1 VRTVIVTNIASIDGY
16 YAAED
21 GNPMALN
28 MDEAFDAY
36 NRERICA
43 ADVVLLGR
51 TSFLG
56 FSSYWPFV
64 ADAPAD
70 PADRA
75 LSQDNRETSRAYNR
89 LPKVVV
95 SDTLNVLEDNP
106 WHSTTTVVPRASITG
121 ELDRLRTG
129 GDGDVL
135 VFASHLLWNALL
147 AARLVDELHLMVSPN
162 ALGAG
167 IPLITGPA
175 QLALL
180 GTRTFD
186 GSDNVLLRY
195 AAR

>member
-1 VRTVIVTNIASIDGY
+1 MRTVIVSNIASVDGY

-21 GNPMALN
+21 GNPVALN

-36 NRERICA
+36 NRERISA

-51 TSFLG
+51 ESFLG

-64 ADAPAD
+64 AEAPAD

-75 LSQDNRETSRAYNR
+75 LSQDNRETSRVYNR

-95 SDTLNVLEDNP
+95 SDTLAVPQDNP
-106 WHSTTTVVPRASITG
+106 WSSTTAVVPRASIAG
-121 ELDRLRTG
+121 ELNRLRTG

-135 VFASHLLWNALL
+135 VFASHVLWNALL
-147 AARLVDELHLMVSPN
+147 AARLVDELHLMVSPH
-162 ALGAG
+162 ALGSG
-167 IPLITGPA
+167 IPLFTGPA
-175 QLALL
+175 RLALL
-180 GTRTFD
+180 GSRTFD

>member
-1 VRTVIVTNIASIDGY
+1 MAGVIVCNIMSVDGFF
-16 YAAED
+16 EGPG
-21 GNPMALN
+21 GNVMALN

-70 PADRA
+70 PANRA
-75 LSQDNRETSRAYNR
+75 LSEDNRETSRVYNR

-95 SDTLNVLEDNP
+95 SDTLDVPEDNP
-106 WHSTTTVVPRASITG
+106 WHSTTTVVPRTSIAG
-121 ELDRLRTG
+121 ELNGLRAG
-129 GDGDVL
+129 GDGDIL
-135 VFASHLLWNALL
+135 VFASHLLWNGLL
-147 AARLVDELHLMVSPN
+147 TARLLDELHVMVSPN